1 MAREKITVSHIGTAA
16 PPPESVDAAEAEVL
30 VAIAYRRRMFR
41 IARPLTAAVVLI
53 AVAAG
58 LLRHSWLDV
67 VIGGLGAVAV
77 FAVMFY
83 QSALRVE
90 RLTGLSIRAQSRL
103 WERYRMDPMFA
114 AVINRALRG
123 DGLVQA
129 IRELTRPLDA
139 DIDVDDGIDERMAN
153 E

>member
-1 MAREKITVSHIGTAA
+1 
-16 PPPESVDAAEAEVL
+16 
-30 VAIAYRRRMFR
+30 
-41 IARPLTAAVVLI
+41 
-53 AVAAG
+53 
-58 LLRHSWLDV
+58 
-67 VIGGLGAVAV
+67 
-77 FAVMFY
+77 MFY